1 MEKEIWCRKN
11 FDWEGF
17 KNENI
22 AIHCDTR
29 EKAEDLMDFLDRIG
43 VVWATNDRL
52 TDNNCHEWEVHKQDT
67 CYNIDED
74 DGKLYFADLE
84 YYLEEAKE
92 FDDLDYK
99 IVEWEVDGSGKFW
112 I

>member
-17 KNENI
+17 KNKDI

-43 VVWATNDRL
+43 VIWATKDRL

-67 CYNIDED
+67 CYSINED
-74 DGKLYFADLE
+74 NGRLYFADLE

-92 FDDLDYK
+92 FNDLDYK
-99 IVEWEVDGSGKFW
+99 IVEWKVDGSGKFW